1 MTEDKP
7 LIITLNDDQLK
18 ALLDAIKNSDPK
30 VPLVPVDDRERRL
43 EAEIAALRRELEEKE
58 EMLDRVKMHYDA
70 LRDAMNRTVAK
81 WTETHPTEPN
91 PLLIAIRTYE
101 ETIRAVDPKE
111 RKWYYESN
119 ERV

>member
-7 LIITLNDDQLK
+7 LIVTLNDDQLK
-18 ALLDAIKNSDPK
+18 ALLDAIKDSDSK
-30 VPLVPVDDRERRL
+30 VPIMPVDDRERRL

-58 EMLDRVKMHYDA
+58 EMLDRVKMYYDA

-91 PLLIAIRTYE
+91 PLIIAIRTYE
-101 ETIRAVDPKE
+101 DTIRAVDPKE

-119 ERV
+119 ERI